1 MYPEKFQSTQL
12 SHFKC
17 KFKTEYFFEILVTYL
32 VYIRLINILKFLFK
46 RKKNKTKRTLRIR
59 EYFRL
64 ENNKKI
70 YEFFIVLQ
78 SGFYKSH

>member
-32 VYIRLINILKFLFK
+32 VYIRLINILKFLFEK
-46 RKKNKTKRTLRIR
+46 NERKK
-59 EYFRL
+59 L
-64 ENNKKI
+64 ERKK
-70 YEFFIVLQ
+70 
-78 SGFYKSH
+78 K

>member
-32 VYIRLINILKFLFK
+32 VYNSYVNILKYLFK
-46 RKKNKTKRTLRIR
+46 QKKITKRDPQNP
-59 EYFRL
+59 YFSFD
-64 ENNKKI
+64 NNKKI
-70 YEFFIVLQ
+70 YEFFVVLQ